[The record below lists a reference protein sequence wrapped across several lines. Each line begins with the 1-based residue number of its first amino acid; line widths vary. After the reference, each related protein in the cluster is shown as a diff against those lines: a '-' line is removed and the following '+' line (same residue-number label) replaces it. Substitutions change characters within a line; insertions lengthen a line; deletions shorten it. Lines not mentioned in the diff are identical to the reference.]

1 MLQRPQ
7 TLLFIAAAVL
17 TIVAAFAPLAY
28 YSPSISEGYAQER
41 MSRADIEKAQEMV
54 DKTGFNIAVSAS
66 GMDFSMNYLK
76 ELHDTEER
84 FNESLAKGNAEMDKE
99 IEKRGLS
106 VIFTVGL
113 SGTLLMSVFMLL
125 LVFLYNNRKLQIR
138 MGILMFLI
146 TLVVTTGIFIAANV
160 ALDVFTELDFIP
172 SSVNEV
178 GWAISFGYGFFL
190 FPLIAVLLL
199 VGVLLVR
206 KDDNLV
212 KSLDRLR

>member
-1 MLQRPQ
+1 MIQRPQ
-7 TLLFIAAAVL
+7 TLLFLAAAVL

-28 YSPSISEGYAQER
+28 YSPKISEGSAQER
-41 MSRADIEKAQEMV
+41 MSRAEIEKAQEVV
-54 DKTGFNIAVSAS
+54 DETGFNIVVGAS
-66 GMDFSMNYLK
+66 GMDFSMNYLE
-76 ELHDTEER
+76 ELHGSEDR
-84 FNESLAKGNAEMDKE
+84 FSESMAKGNEEMDKE

-106 VIFTVGL
+106 VIFTIGL
-113 SGTLLMSVFMLL
+113 SGTLLMSGLMLF

-138 MGILMFLI
+138 MGILMFLV
-146 TLVVTTGIFIAANV
+146 TLVVTTGIFIAAYV
-160 ALDVFTELDFIP
+160 GLDVFTELDFIP
-172 SSVNEV
+172 SRVNEV
-178 GWAISFGYGFFL
+178 GWAITFGYGFFL